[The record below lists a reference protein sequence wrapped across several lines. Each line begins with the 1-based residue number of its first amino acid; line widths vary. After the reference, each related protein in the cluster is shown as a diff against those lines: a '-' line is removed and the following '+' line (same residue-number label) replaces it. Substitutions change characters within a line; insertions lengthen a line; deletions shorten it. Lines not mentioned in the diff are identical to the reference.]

1 MTAVTA
7 ALLNDLDVPEA
18 INVAVDGGGEAARL
32 LLRVLA
38 LA

>member
-1 MTAVTA
+1 VTA
-7 ALLNDLDVPEA
+7 ALLHDLDVAQALALARAE
-18 INVAVDGGGEAARL
+18 GGEAARL